1 MQWMSTEIADTDS
14 QLLVDNPNGALVPG
28 AYAHVKLPTPA
39 WDGELAGAVESAA
52 LPFDRPSPRE
62 GRWPSSM
69 IMTMMNIGKVRMSV
83 FDWFVHVT
91 VRMGFL
97 SEPIGVVWMS
107 VMCIMD
113 MRMLVF
119 H

>member
-39 WDGELAGAVESAA
+39 WDDCRCRRICCS
-52 LPFDRPSPRE
+52 PFDRPSPRE